1 MNICDKI
8 TDAELTLIAHALR
21 RYANYLIERDLLGPE
36 FTREQVRACKH
47 LLSLCPEESQ
57 P

>member
-47 LLSLCPEESQ
+47 LLSLCPEEPQ